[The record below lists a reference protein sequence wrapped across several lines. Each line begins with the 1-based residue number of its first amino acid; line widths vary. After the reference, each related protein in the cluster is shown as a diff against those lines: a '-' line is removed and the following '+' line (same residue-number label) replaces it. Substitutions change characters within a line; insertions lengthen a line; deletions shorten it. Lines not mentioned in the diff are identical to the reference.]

1 MVTKYIV
8 NMLIFEQ
15 RGYTIHHSCPSD
27 KWWIMNI
34 IESRCYP
41 IHQVS
46 IRKFGALILQHILVF
61 ETWIL
66 WHIQASGHPI
76 TWLTLQ
82 HAAYCSTSTAEDSLF
97 REETKAAIDLK
108 LNGPNLFELI
118 FSAVARATAGLAS
131 NTSNTTPPTNISQ
144 GTRKWPS
151 HQKQQQLV
159 KFMKLNMA
167 ANQAPVMHEA
177 SIGRVCRQNVNH
189 SKNGSLSLNIG

>member
-1 MVTKYIV
+1 
-8 NMLIFEQ
+8 MLTFEQ
-15 RGYTIHHSCPSD
+15 RGYTIHHSYLSNIC
-27 KWWIMNI
+27 IMNI
-34 IESRCYP
+34 IDSTCHP

-46 IRKFGALILQHILVF
+46 VWKFGALILQHNLAPWLPQVF
-61 ETWIL
+61 ETLIPK
-66 WHIQASGHPI
+66 HIQASDHPI

-82 HAAYCSTSTAEDSLF
+82 HAAYCSTSTTEDPLF

-118 FSAVARATAGLAS
+118 FSAVARITAGLAS
-131 NTSNTTPPTNISQ
+131 NTSNTTPPTNISKE
-144 GTRKWPS
+144 TRKWPS

>member
-1 MVTKYIV
+1 MPSYPSSVYLKIWSINITTQLSTMTTPSIWNINTKA
-8 NMLIFEQ
+8 
-15 RGYTIHHSCPSD
+15 HP
-27 KWWIMNI
+27 
-34 IESRCYP
+34 
-41 IHQVS
+41 S
-46 IRKFGALILQHILVF
+46 IRPPYYMAN
-61 ETWIL
+61 
-66 WHIQASGHPI
+66 
-76 TWLTLQ
+76 
-82 HAAYCSTSTAEDSLF
+82 TSTCCLLFNNTEDPLF

-118 FSAVARATAGLAS
+118 FSAVARTTAGLAS

-144 GTRKWPS
+144 ETRKWPS